1 MFIFNYRE
9 ARPKSFSYVWVEKKI
24 TVYFP
29 CNCVCSFQRILKLF
43 MLVDLRDFIFGK
55 KEEKKTEENLFLGDF
70 LVFLVYYL
78 VQDKTG

>member
-1 MFIFNYRE
+1 
-9 ARPKSFSYVWVEKKI
+9 
-24 TVYFP
+24 
-29 CNCVCSFQRILKLF
+29 
-43 MLVDLRDFIFGK
+43 MLVDLRDFMFGK